1 MARENTLASQ
11 QKHVFFAIDIAFSP
25 QFKSGQGT

>member
-11 QKHVFFAIDIAFSP
+11 QKHVFLAIDIVYSP
-25 QFKSGQGT
+25 QFKSGHGT

>member
-1 MARENTLASQ
+1 MARENTLVPQ
-11 QKHVFFAIDIAFSP
+11 QKHVFFAIDIVCSP